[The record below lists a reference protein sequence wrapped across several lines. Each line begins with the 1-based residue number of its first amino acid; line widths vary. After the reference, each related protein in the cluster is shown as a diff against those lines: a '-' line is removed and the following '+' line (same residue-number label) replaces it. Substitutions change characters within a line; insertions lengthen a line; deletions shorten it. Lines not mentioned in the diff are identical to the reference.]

1 MERTK
6 KQQFRRRTYFIEKK
20 FQTNFIIK
28 FCSLVIVSGLLTI
41 AIIYLL
47 AKQSTSVSIVNS
59 RVLVR
64 STADFLLPLLFQTVA
79 VVVVLI
85 GMAAAAVTLLV
96 SHKIAGPL
104 YRFQKVLQ
112 TLTEGDFSSDFR
124 IRKLDQLQGLA
135 DEFNNMIRR
144 TRGQLN
150 LLKTNFV
157 SLKSKLDDLPEGEV
171 SNQKRSSL
179 KELKSISEDLN
190 KIIKYFKS

>member
-85 GMAAAAVTLLV
+85 GMAAVAVTLLV